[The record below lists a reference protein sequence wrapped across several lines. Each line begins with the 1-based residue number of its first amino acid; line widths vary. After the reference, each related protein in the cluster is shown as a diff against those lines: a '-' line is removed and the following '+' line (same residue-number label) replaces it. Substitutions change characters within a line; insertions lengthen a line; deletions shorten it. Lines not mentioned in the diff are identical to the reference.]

1 MDNDGLIE
9 ISSLTELHNMRYDL
23 AGTSYKSSP
32 DADGNSAGCKGDEV
46 EEDARVCF
54 GYELMENLDFDGD
67 KDGRTWSGSG
77 DEGFRLDRGDSQ
89 ADYFP
94 VDEDGAGGWEPIGDE
109 ANPFAATFD
118 GNGRTISNLAISR
131 SETFYVG
138 LFGRT
143 GAAAVIRN
151 IGLVDNLA
159 DYSGSSNNDVY
170 IGGLVGLQYG
180 GSITASYATGP
191 AAGGDG
197 DSDFVGGLVGR
208 LSGGSITASYATGP
222 AAGGAGNR
230 DFVGGLVGFLDGG
243 SITASYATGP
253 AAGGDGK
260 SDIIGGLVGYQ
271 TGGSIT
277 ASYATGPA
285 TGGDGG
291 GDFVGGLVGSHSG
304 GLITASY
311 GFGRA
316 TGEIKGSAGSAKPEG
331 VETAAQLT
339 AANVVPSWNDAS
351 SNTLDAW
358 SFGGDTPTPALQ
370 YADYDGDGNA
380 FDCGQFP
387 DGACGTLLP
396 MQVDVDVDNDGLIE
410 ISSLTELHNMR
421 YNLAGT
427 SYKTSTASVGNSAG
441 CNEDEDE
448 EDARVCFGYELME
461 NLDFDGDKDGRTWS
475 GSGDEGFRL
484 DEGDSQADYFPVD
497 ESGTGGWLPI
507 GDEANPFAAVFDG
520 NGRTIS
526 NLAISRDQTYVG
538 LFGFTS
544 GAVIRNIGLIN
555 NLANYIGTAASILVG
570 GLAGGQQD
578 SIVKESYATG
588 VVYGGSTIGGLVG
601 SHRGG
606 SITASY
612 ATSVVYG
619 AEGGASVGGL
629 VGYHKGGSITASYA
643 TSVVYGGEGGDKVGG
658 LVGVQ
663 DIGSIIT
670 ASYATGAAAGG
681 DGTDI
686 VGGLVGFQNA
696 GSITASYATGD
707 ADGGAGNNDYVG
719 GLAGQQNGGS
729 SITASYA
736 TGAADGG
743 AGNSDNAGGL
753 VGLLGGGSSIT
764 ASYATGPAD
773 GGGNDLAGGLV
784 GNVFETFSPNLITS
798 SYGFGSA
805 TGKKQ
810 TDFVRPSIPEDVS
823 SASQLRADNAGPSWT
838 AVGNNTLNAWNFGT
852 ETQLPALNY
861 ADYDGEDGLV
871 FDCSKFPAAAAT
883 ECNDGDDDFTLLPG
897 QADVSAA
904 SNPSVVE
911 FGEIVSLT
919 GSLKFG
925 RVTIESWRWR
935 QLAGPDV
942 IMLSDAATSAPTFTA
957 PLTKEPLVFELTAE
971 ASDGL
976 EYSDRISIDSVAD
989 RDGNGLIEIHSL
1001 IELHNM
1007 RHNLTGTS
1015 YKASAT
1021 SAGNSF
1027 GCPEET
1033 GCIGYELMQ
1042 HLDFDVDEDGRT
1054 WSGNGDDG
1062 YTLDADDHRA
1072 DYFPVDEDG
1081 AGGWLPIG
1089 DEDNPFAAVFDGN
1102 GYSIRNLAISRDQA
1116 YVGFFGRTGASAAIR
1131 NLGLV
1136 DNLADYSGS
1145 SDSANYI
1152 GGLAGYNNGG
1162 LITASYVTGVVD
1174 GGDGNNDRVGGLVGW
1189 QSSGSITESYA
1200 TGAADG
1206 RDGNGDRVG
1215 GLVGHQINGII
1226 TASYATGVAAGGDGK
1241 FDYVGGLVGHQINS
1255 IITASYATGPA
1266 DGGDGGDDK
1275 VGGLVG
1281 YIISVSITASYATGA
1296 AAGGDGDDDKV
1307 GGLVG
1312 QQEGGGSITAS
1323 YATGPAAGGD
1333 GNFDYVGGL
1342 VGFQLHGSITASYAT
1357 GPAAGGEGDGDSV
1370 GGLVGL
1376 QAEGSITESYGFG
1389 VPDGEVTAT
1398 VGLHPTLT
1406 LAVQLTAGNAGSA
1419 WDDAGSNTLNAWDF
1433 GTETQIPALNYADY
1447 DDIAGEVFACADF
1460 PTGACP
1466 PPTLLP
1472 GQDEV
1477 SVDLASSALEPGE
1490 TVMLAGSLEFGRI
1503 RNPSWSWRQLAGPTV
1518 TLSVDDARETTFTAP
1533 LSKEPMLFELTATG
1547 GDGHRRRARISLGV
1561 DVDRNDNGLIEIDS
1575 LLDLHNMRHNLAGT
1589 SYRAS
1594 SSTPSASVGNSFGC
1608 PDTGCFGYELM
1619 RDLDFDGDDDDGGTW
1634 SGNGDDGYTLD
1645 SHDHQADY
1653 FPVDEDGA
1661 GGWLPIGD
1669 GNNPFAAV
1677 FDGNGRSI
1685 RNLAIRRDQTHV
1697 GLFGA
1702 IGDKAAIRNLGLIDN
1717 LVDYTGN
1724 SDNPKHIGGLAGRQ
1738 QDSMVT
1744 TSYATGPA
1752 AGGDGVSDLVGGLVG
1767 LQEGGSITASWAAG
1781 SAAGGDGNSD
1791 SVGGLV
1797 GVQFGGSITASYATG
1812 AAAGGGGSSD
1822 YVGGLVGQQA
1832 AGSIT
1837 ASYATGVAAGGGGG
1851 DDNAGGLVGLQAG
1864 GSSITESYGF
1874 GEATGEL
1881 EGPAGPAKPE
1891 GVETAAQLTAANAGM
1906 SWNDAGS
1913 NTLDAWYFGDGTQ
1926 IPALNYA
1933 DYDGGGDV
1941 FACAD
1946 FPAGACGTLLP
1957 GQRYAVVVSVARL
1970 EVDEGGS
1977 ASYSLRLASAPTGR
1991 VEVRV
1996 VVPSAYQDSLRAS
2009 PASLFFDDVAEGQEG
2024 HWETDQRVTLSL
2036 DEDGLSSGTRVL
2048 TIGHAIDTSDLD
2060 YEDLEVP
2067 SVEVTLIDDEKR
2079 PELILTLSPDNA
2091 AEGSS
2096 SDPSEETSQN
2106 VVRVR
2111 VTAGLEG
2118 PARSVDT
2125 VVTLTVGVA
2134 SDSAGEDEYRTDLP
2148 ADATLTIPAAATASE
2163 PLVVVVT
2170 LFQDRIVEGDRSFT
2184 VRAFADVLG
2193 AASATFVIA
2202 DDDRAGVEV
2211 TLEPRNVRE
2220 GEEISYDV
2228 VLTSEPAADVEVAV
2242 TVEPVAGSEAVL
2254 TKVEL
2259 NKDTLT
2265 FDSDNWY
2272 EPQTVILTV
2281 APEVTVF
2288 GGLDINHRLT
2298 STDANYAGL
2307 TLDAIRLE
2315 LVDVD
2320 ASLQSLELRLAAAG
2334 EPLVLLNA
2342 DGDDI
2347 GFSAHVR
2354 QYFATVPFPAAS
2366 AFITA
2371 TPAVA
2376 ADISM
2381 NGEVVQRRAEVRIFR
2396 AEQDKGEDV
2405 AGKETSVDLPGN
2417 EDRFAF
2423 DIEVSVQP
2431 SVDGG
2436 EVVMQNYSLTLTR
2449 ALPADAELRVYRAA
2463 DGERETPITEDLNFG
2478 ADDDDMD
2485 LILIL
2490 SRGGNISYNISEI
2503 AISGSDDRFE
2513 EAVGI
2518 QIELEGGG
2526 FETPVTLRRVDDD
2539 AAGDVPYS
2547 LTFTATPE
2555 RPPADDANL
2564 PSATIAGT
2572 LKANIATETEISATY
2587 RSHSQGQERPITF
2600 GDGIRVSANGPVTI
2614 TLNVGYLSGGNRA
2627 VEPSDFIFSF
2637 VGGVAGSIQ
2646 DNILEIQ
2653 PGPSGQVTVEV
2664 TAASSLDRI
2673 NPPAALA
2680 FTLSFESPRALIQ
2693 PAADPNPLLAF
2704 REPFLAFVGEDNKLP
2719 LEVVLA
2725 ADSIPLAGSDDILG
2739 KLQLTVTLA
2748 VAGGDIQATTVAI
2761 AAAAADDGLP
2771 GRDLAFAVSAPKN
2784 SVTVAVAVASG
2795 RENELVDVA
2804 ELSFIAHFL
2813 SLEHPDGIEFSG
2825 NAEVFDIALRG
2836 EDPDNDSWTFEIINS
2851 AEFEGHGYR
2860 VEEVALTGTE
2870 LIYEASTAESYVET
2884 RHLRVT
2890 GNADA
2895 VNSRVVLEFKYL
2907 LDGGA
2912 AGVFTRTIRLTS
2924 GREADLE
2931 VAVIPGTLVLPQG
2944 GSGQVKILISNLAL
2958 DDDPA
2963 AADSIEITADADAD
2977 LRVELQGSG
2986 RLDRINNRFEQT
2998 LEVRAA
3004 ADAGRPEY
3012 TVRVEVRLP
3021 GNRAASAELRVDI
3034 NDAPQYKGDTAL
3046 TVYESGDGRVME
3058 FPLRIFDPD
3067 GGMRFLDATELSLE
3081 VIGFEDSFKVASN
3094 DGHANRYF
3102 DLAFSGISAVGQEG
3116 PPNGKSNSLSL
3127 ALTLS
3132 GKLATPFNS
3141 IVELRLF
3148 GVTDGFND
3156 FEQRLT
3162 VGVKNRPPQFE
3173 LAETLGVKVF
3183 LEREPTAIPLQGL
3196 EEGAKVL
3203 VLEAPADLVV
3213 KFDETAME
3221 VTLRRLDTDLDGNGL
3236 SNEVE
3241 LVALDAQGGRAV
3253 VSIEILRPLRLP
3265 QIVPPP
3271 PLLIAAGQSGTLQL
3285 QLAADTGLNVTW
3297 TIAVADS
3304 DDLDDFIEE
3313 DYGLTKVAG
3322 GHAELRLTLADSVAA
3337 GVEFDLWVT
3346 AYVGEE
3352 AGGYRRTAR
3361 LPVVVAVAKAKPRLQ
3376 LSATLADPENPA
3388 AAEIVVSSFA
3398 PTESLSID
3406 VELKGEV
3413 PSIYEGDDATAP
3425 PSFQI
3430 SIFKLDASG
3439 VAVVDPI
3446 MDVAESKVVDGELKI
3461 DSVVF
3466 GEERIAELSLDAGD
3480 AVRVS
3485 VGLPPDSTGVS
3496 DEIIAGASLVLR
3508 VSEKAVKDVDNDG
3521 LADDTGEDTVPEI
3534 LGPIAAAVAGVTASG
3549 VASAGA
3555 DIAVSLSLGETSRL
3569 LGLGECGG
3577 VSLSLTLTLTLS
3589 EDGAAASLSGCS
3601 GAAID
3606 AGPLFAAETLVA
3618 LGIEEDEVYR
3628 LFDISATFDS
3638 SEAGGGGFL
3647 VISLPLDPQQP
3658 YVVYRYDEDGNDGDG
3673 GWVPVEAA
3681 GLPGQPGQAGH
3692 GGGGQ
3697 GALAD
3702 FESDC
3707 GSCFYA
3713 FDLDRDGAVQLLL
3726 LLVPMDAAA
3735 GSEFALDDAALEGRQ
3750 LEISADESTAIA
3762 LVGLEG
3768 LTVEIRGAA
3777 IAGGNVTGTVSAEG
3791 GVVELIGLRRTANG
3805 PEELL
3810 VEAFAEDGRAV
3821 ATISLYVRVPNQPP
3835 EVSFF
3840 MQRSGAGLTTTVAL
3854 AANSETVLTVMV
3866 EDADGD
3872 ADFILDLRDERGN
3885 DADGGGVAKLVSRL
3899 IRGAAADGGEDRI
3912 NHELR
3917 LSSIGAGAGAFEVKL
3932 RVLDPSDGSE
3942 SFAKLSGCV
3951 LDGRGQCPASTGG
3964 GDGGGGGG
3972 GGTGGGGGGSLGAGA
3987 LVVLALPLLLGRRRW
4002 WLSGCGCAGCSG
4014 AAVAARPAAENKE
4027 RHSCERHHSCESRNP
4042 LRAVI
4047 PASAVIPAQAGI
4059 HSVTS
4064 FPQAPSFLRKQAST
4078 P

>member
-1 MDNDGLIE
+1 MDDDGLIE
-9 ISSLTELHNMRYDL
+9 IYSPIELHNMRYNL
-23 AGTSYKSSP
+23 AGTSYKTST
-32 DADGNSAGCKGDEV
+32 AFVGNSAGCKGDEV

-94 VDEDGAGGWEPIGDE
+94 VDEDGAGGWLPIGDE

-118 GNGRTISNLAISR
+118 GNGRTISNLAIR
-131 SETFYVG
+131 
-138 LFGRT
+138 
-143 GAAAVIRN
+143 
-151 IGLVDNLA
+151 
-159 DYSGSSNNDVY
+159 
-170 IGGLVGLQYG
+170 
-180 GSITASYATGP
+180 
-191 AAGGDG
+191 
-197 DSDFVGGLVGR
+197 
-208 LSGGSITASYATGP
+208 
-222 AAGGAGNR
+222 
-230 DFVGGLVGFLDGG
+230 
-243 SITASYATGP
+243 
-253 AAGGDGK
+253 
-260 SDIIGGLVGYQ
+260 
-271 TGGSIT
+271 
-277 ASYATGPA
+277 
-285 TGGDGG
+285 
-291 GDFVGGLVGSHSG
+291 
-304 GLITASY
+304 
-311 GFGRA
+311 
-316 TGEIKGSAGSAKPEG
+316 
-331 VETAAQLT
+331 
-339 AANVVPSWNDAS
+339 
-351 SNTLDAW
+351 
-358 SFGGDTPTPALQ
+358 
-370 YADYDGDGNA
+370 
-380 FDCGQFP
+380 
-387 DGACGTLLP
+387 
-396 MQVDVDVDNDGLIE
+396 
-410 ISSLTELHNMR
+410 
-421 YNLAGT
+421 
-427 SYKTSTASVGNSAG
+427 
-441 CNEDEDE
+441 
-448 EDARVCFGYELME
+448 
-461 NLDFDGDKDGRTWS
+461 
-475 GSGDEGFRL
+475 
-484 DEGDSQADYFPVD
+484 
-497 ESGTGGWLPI
+497 
-507 GDEANPFAAVFDG
+507 
-520 NGRTIS
+520 
-526 NLAISRDQTYVG
+526 RDQTYVG

-544 GAVIRNIGLIN
+544 GAVIRNIGLID
-555 NLANYIGTAASILVG
+555 NLADYSGSSNDGIYIG
-570 GLAGGQQD
+570 GLAGYQD
-578 SIVKESYATG
+578 GGSIRASYATGAAACGDGSNNNRVGGLVGLQNSGLVTESYATG
-588 VVYGGSTIGGLVG
+588 AAYCGDGESNFVGGLVG
-601 SHRGG
+601 QHIGG

-612 ATSVVYG
+612 ATGPVAG
-619 AEGGASVGGL
+619 GDGGAVYVGGL
-629 VGYHKGGSITASYA
+629 VGFHHSASSITASYATGPVAGGDGINAGYVGGLVGFHDFSSITASYATGVVNGGDGTDYIGGLVGFHKGGSITASYA
-643 TSVVYGGEGGDKVGG
+643 TGAVDGGGGGHG
-658 LVGVQ
+658 
-663 DIGSIIT
+663 DII
-670 ASYATGAAAGG
+670 
-681 DGTDI
+681 
-686 VGGLVGFQNA
+686 GGLVGFIN
-696 GSITASYATGD
+696 
-707 ADGGAGNNDYVG
+707 GA
-719 GLAGQQNGGS
+719 

-736 TGAADGG
+736 TGAASGSGSVSFAG
-743 AGNSDNAGGL
+743 AL
-753 VGLLGGGSSIT
+753 VGRQRMVLPGN
-764 ASYATGPAD
+764 PANIIID
-773 GGGNDLAGGLV
+773 
-784 GNVFETFSPNLITS
+784 
-798 SYGFGSA
+798 SYGFGDTLNAANYGPDGS
-805 TGKKQ
+805 
-810 TDFVRPSIPEDVS
+810 PESQDIGA
-823 SASQLRADNAGPSWT
+823 ASELKIDNAGSSWN
-838 AVGNNTLNAWNFGT
+838 AVGNNTLNAWDFGT
-852 ETQLPALNY
+852 DTQFPALNY
-861 ADYDGEDGLV
+861 ANYDGDGDT
-871 FDCSKFPAAAAT
+871 FDCDPASSHFPAAAAT

-942 IMLSDAATSAPTFTA
+942 IMLSDANTSAPTFTA

-1021 SAGNSF
+1021 SAGNSL
-1027 GCPEET
+1027 GCPEDG
-1033 GCIGYELMQ
+1033 GCKGYELMQ

-1062 YTLDADDHRA
+1062 YTLDSDDHRA

-1089 DEDNPFAAVFDGN
+1089 NQTNLFAAVFDGN
-1102 GYSIRNLAISRDQA
+1102 GRSIRNLAISRSETFF
-1116 YVGFFGRTGASAAIR
+1116 VGLFGAIGSNAAIR
-1131 NLGLV
+1131 NLGLI
-1136 DNLADYSGS
+1136 DNLAEYTGS
-1145 SDSANYI
+1145 SDEATYI
-1152 GGLAGYNNGG
+1152 GGLVGLHRGG
-1162 LITASYVTGVVD
+1162 S
-1174 GGDGNNDRVGGLVGW
+1174 
-1189 QSSGSITESYA
+1189 
-1200 TGAADG
+1200 
-1206 RDGNGDRVG
+1206 
-1215 GLVGHQINGII
+1215 
-1226 TASYATGVAAGGDGK
+1226 
-1241 FDYVGGLVGHQINS
+1241 
-1255 IITASYATGPA
+1255 ITASYATGPA
-1266 DGGDGGDDK
+1266 DGGDGDFDY

-1281 YIISVSITASYATGA
+1281 AQV
-1296 AAGGDGDDDKV
+1296 V
-1307 GGLVG
+1307 
-1312 QQEGGGSITAS
+1312 GSITAS
-1323 YATGPAAGGD
+1323 YATGPAAGGS
-1333 GNFDYVGGL
+1333 GEFDIVGGL
-1342 VGFQLHGSITASYAT
+1342 VGNQNQRGGSIMASYATGPAAGGDGDFDFVGGLVGQQYGSITASYAT
-1357 GPAAGGEGDGDSV
+1357 GPAAGGEGDNDSV
-1370 GGLVGL
+1370 GALVGF
-1376 QAEGSITESYGFG
+1376 QSSDGPITESYGFG
-1389 VPDGEVTAT
+1389 VPDGEVTAE

-1406 LAVQLTAGNAGSA
+1406 SAAQLTAPGSDADTAAGTSWNAA
-1419 WDDAGSNTLNAWDF
+1419 ESNTLGAWDF
-1433 GTETQIPALNYADY
+1433 GGETQIPALNYADY
-1447 DDIAGEVFACADF
+1447 DGDGDVFACTDF

-1518 TLSVDDARETTFTAP
+1518 TLSVDNARETTFTAP

-1547 GDGHRRRARISLGV
+1547 GDGHRRRARISLSL

-1594 SSTPSASVGNSFGC
+1594 SSTPLASVGNSFGC

-1717 LVDYTGN
+1717 LADYTG
-1724 SDNPKHIGGLAGRQ
+1724 SSVGPTHIGGLAGLQ
-1738 QDSMVT
+1738 LSASIT
-1744 TSYATGPA
+1744 ASYATGA
-1752 AGGDGVSDLVGGLVG
+1752 ATGAADGGDISRYYVGGLVG
-1767 LQEGGSITASWAAG
+1767 YMDGSITASYATGAAD
-1781 SAAGGDGNSD
+1781 GGDGDSD
-1791 SVGGLV
+1791 RAGGLV
-1797 GVQFGGSITASYATG
+1797 GYMVDGSITASYATG
-1812 AAAGGGGSSD
+1812 AAAGGDGDFD
-1822 YVGGLVGQQA
+1822 YVGGLVGWQA
-1832 AGSIT
+1832 GGSIT
-1837 ASYATGVAAGGGGG
+1837 ASYATGAVGGGGG
-1851 DDNAGGLVGLQAG
+1851 NFDYAGGLVGRQG
-1864 GSSITESYGF
+1864 GSITASYGF

-1891 GVETAAQLTAANAGM
+1891 GVETAAQLTVDNVDP
-1906 SWNDAGS
+1906 SWNDAS
-1913 NTLDAWYFGDGTQ
+1913 KNTWGAWDFGDGTQ

-1933 DYDGGGDV
+1933 DYDGIDGEV

-1946 FPAGACGTLLP
+1946 FPAAACGTLLP

-1991 VEVRV
+1991 VWVRV

-2009 PASLFFDDVAEGQEG
+2009 PARLFFDDVAEGQAE
-2024 HWETDQRVTLSL
+2024 HWRTDQRVTLSL
-2036 DEDGLSSGTRVL
+2036 EEDGLSSGTRVV
-2048 TIGHAIDTSDLD
+2048 TVEHRVSSTDPSYQG
-2060 YEDLEVP
+2060 LEVP
-2067 SVEVTLIDDEKR
+2067 SVEVALIDNDPLPSLR
-2079 PELILTLSPDNA
+2079 LVLDLATA
-2091 AEGSS
+2091 VEGSG
-2096 SDPSEETSQN
+2096 SDPGGETSED
-2106 VVRVR
+2106 VVTVM
-2111 VTAGLEG
+2111 VTAKLNG
-2118 PARSVDT
+2118 ARRSTKT
-2125 VVTLTVGVA
+2125 VVALTVGGVD
-2134 SDSAGEDEYRTDLP
+2134 SDTAGGEDYQTNLLP
-2148 ADATLTIPAAATASE
+2148 GATLIIPAKARKSE
-2163 PLVVVVT
+2163 PLELVVT
-2170 LFQDRIVEGDRSFT
+2170 LFQDRIIEGDESFT
-2184 VRAFADVLG
+2184 IRASADVLG
-2193 AASATFVIA
+2193 AASATFVIV

-2211 TLEPRNVRE
+2211 TLKPRNVRA
-2220 GEEISYDV
+2220 GDEIEYTV
-2228 VLTSEPAADVEVAV
+2228 FLTSEPAFDVGVAVVVIPALDSGVGLDDVTATLAPLIFTPTDYGPKRLTLNVKEEVAGFGELDIV
-2242 TVEPVAGSEAVL
+2242 HVL
-2254 TKVEL
+2254 T
-2259 NKDTLT
+2259 
-2265 FDSDNWY
+2265 SM
-2272 EPQTVILTV
+2272 
-2281 APEVTVF
+2281 
-2288 GGLDINHRLT
+2288 
-2298 STDANYAGL
+2298 DANYDGRRVG
-2307 TLDAIRLE
+2307 AIRLE
-2315 LVDVD
+2315 LVEVD
-2320 ASLQSLELRLAAAG
+2320 TTLQSLELRLEAAG
-2334 EPLVLLNA
+2334 ELLPLRNI
-2342 DGDDI
+2342 DGRKID
-2347 GFSAHVR
+2347 FSADIDR
-2354 QYFATVPFPAAS
+2354 YFATVPFPAAS

-2376 ADISM
+2376 ADILM

-2423 DIEVSVQP
+2423 HIEVSVQP

-2436 EVVMQNYSLTLTR
+2436 EVAMESYSLTLTR

-2526 FETPVTLRRVDDD
+2526 FETPVTLRRVDDN
-2539 AAGDVPYS
+2539 ATPDVRYS

-2555 RPPADDANL
+2555 RSPDDAADANQL
-2564 PSATIAGT
+2564 SATIAGT
-2572 LKANIATETEISATY
+2572 LKANTDTETEFREVTY
-2587 RSHSQGQERPITF
+2587 RSHSQGEKRPITSTEN
-2600 GDGIRVSANGPVTI
+2600 IRVSANGPVTI
-2614 TLNVGYLSGGNRA
+2614 TLNVRYSGGGERA

-2653 PGPSGQVTVEV
+2653 PGRGGQVTVAAA
-2664 TAASSLDRI
+2664 AASSLGERI
-2673 NPPAALA
+2673 NLPDALV
-2680 FTLSFESPRALIQ
+2680 FTLSFESPRALIRA
-2693 PAADPNPLLAF
+2693 AADPNPLLAF

-2748 VAGGDIQATTVAI
+2748 VAGGDIPATVAI
-2761 AAAAADDGLP
+2761 AGAAADDGLP
-2771 GRDLAFAVSAPKN
+2771 GRDLAFAVKAPKN
-2784 SVTVAVAVASG
+2784 NVTVTVAVVSG
-2795 RENELVDVA
+2795 REDELVDVA
-2804 ELSFIAHFL
+2804 GLSFRAHFL
-2813 SLEHPDGIEFSG
+2813 SLESRDEIEFRG
-2825 NAEVFDIALRG
+2825 DAEVFGITLSG
-2836 EDPDNDSWTFEIINS
+2836 EDPANDSWTFEIINS

-2870 LIYEASTAESYVET
+2870 LIYEASTAESDVET

-2890 GNADA
+2890 GDATA

-2912 AGVFTRTIRLTS
+2912 AAVFTRTIRLTS

-2944 GSGQVKILISNLAL
+2944 GSGQVRILISNLAP
-2958 DDDPA
+2958 DQDPTGFIVVRPDHA
-2963 AADSIEITADADAD
+2963 ELA
-2977 LRVELQGSG
+2977 VELQGSG
-2986 RLDRINNRFEQT
+2986 TIDRSNRRFEQR
-2998 LEVRAA
+2998 LKVRAA
-3004 ADAGRPEY
+3004 ADAERPEY

-3021 GNRAASAELRVDI
+3021 GKDAVGTEFKVYI
-3034 NDAPQYKGDTAL
+3034 NDAPQYEGKTAL
-3046 TVYESGDGRVME
+3046 TVYESGPGRVLE
-3058 FPLRIFDPD
+3058 FPLSIVDSD
-3067 GGMRFLDATELSLE
+3067 GGTQFLDATELYMK
-3081 VIGFEDSFKVASN
+3081 VIGFDDSFNVASN
-3094 DGHANRYF
+3094 AGHENRYF
-3102 DLAFSGISAVGQEG
+3102 DLAFSGISAVGQEEG
-3116 PPNGKSNSLSL
+3116 PPNGKPNSLAL
-3127 ALTLS
+3127 TLTLS

-3141 IVELRLF
+3141 VVELLLF
-3148 GVTDGFND
+3148 GVTDGFNG

-3173 LAETLGVKVF
+3173 LAQTQGVKVF
-3183 LEREPTAIPLQGL
+3183 LEREPTAIPLRGL

-3203 VLEAPADLVV
+3203 VLQAPADLVV
-3213 KFDETAME
+3213 KFDETNGQ
-3221 VTLRRLDTDLDGNGL
+3221 VTLRRLDTDVDEDRLTDIVKL
-3236 SNEVE
+3236 A
-3241 LVALDAQGGRAV
+3241 ALDAQGGRTPV
-3253 VSIEILRPLRLP
+3253 TIEIQRPPRLP
-3265 QIVPPP
+3265 RMVPPP

-3322 GHAELRLTLADSVAA
+3322 GHAELRLTLAASVAA

-3361 LPVVVAVAKAKPRLQ
+3361 LPVLVVAETAKPHLKLR
-3376 LSATLADPENPA
+3376 ATVSDQSGA
-3388 AAEIVVSSFA
+3388 AMVVSSFA
-3398 PTESLSID
+3398 LGESLSID
-3406 VELKGEV
+3406 VELEGEV
-3413 PSIYEGDDATAP
+3413 PSTYKGDDATAP

-3466 GEERIAELSLDAGD
+3466 GEERIAELSLSEGD

-3496 DEIIAGASLVLR
+3496 DEIIASASLVLR

-3549 VASAGA
+3549 VASAGTG
-3555 DIAVSLSLGETSRL
+3555 IAVSLSLGETSRL

-3577 VSLSLTLTLTLS
+3577 VSLTLTLTLS

-3618 LGIEEDEVYR
+3618 LGIEEDEEYR
-3628 LFDISATFDS
+3628 LFDLSATFDS

-3658 YVVYRYDEDGNDGDG
+3658 YVVYRFDRDANE
-3673 GWVPVEAA
+3673 WVPVAAA
-3681 GLPGQPGQAGH
+3681 GLPGQAGL
-3692 GGGGQ
+3692 GGG

-3735 GSEFALDDAALEGRQ
+3735 GSEFALDDAALEGRHI
-3750 LEISADESTAIA
+3750 EIGADKTETIT

-3777 IAGGNVTGTVSAEG
+3777 IDGGNVTGTVSTDDG
-3791 GVVELIGLRRTANG
+3791 TVELIGLRRTANG
-3805 PEELL
+3805 PQEVLI
-3810 VEAFAEDGRAV
+3810 EALDGGQVV
-3821 ATISLYVRVPNQPP
+3821 AAISLYVRVPNQPP

-3840 MQRSGAGLTTTVAL
+3840 IQPSGEELKLTTTIAL
-3854 AANSETVLTVMV
+3854 AANSETVLTVIV
-3866 EDADGD
+3866 EDLA
-3872 ADFILDLRDERGN
+3872 RR
-3885 DADGGGVAKLVSRL
+3885 RP
-3899 IRGAAADGGEDRI
+3899 
-3912 NHELR
+3912 
-3917 LSSIGAGAGAFEVKL
+3917 KL
-3932 RVLDPSDGSE
+3932 RP
-3942 SFAKLSGCV
+3942 
-3951 LDGRGQCPASTGG
+3951 
-3964 GDGGGGGG
+3964 
-3972 GGTGGGGGGSLGAGA
+3972 
-3987 LVVLALPLLLGRRRW
+3987 
-4002 WLSGCGCAGCSG
+4002 
-4014 AAVAARPAAENKE
+4014 
-4027 RHSCERHHSCESRNP
+4027 
-4042 LRAVI
+4042 
-4047 PASAVIPAQAGI
+4047 
-4059 HSVTS
+4059 
-4064 FPQAPSFLRKQAST
+4064 
-4078 P
+4078 